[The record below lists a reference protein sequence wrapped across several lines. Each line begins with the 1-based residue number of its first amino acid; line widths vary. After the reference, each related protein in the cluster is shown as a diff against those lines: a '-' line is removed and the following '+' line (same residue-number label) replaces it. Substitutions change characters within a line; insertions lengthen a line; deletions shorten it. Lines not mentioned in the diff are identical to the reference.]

1 LIDDLCSHSCHALC
15 SFARSLVRQ
24 ITIFAPNDYPR
35 GTLASNASV
44 DDIRNQLGVYVL
56 LSTLPG
62 GWCPSDFG
70 TDGHTFNSLAG
81 VLTDQAMVLFVR
93 QDPVEA
99 NKVHIELMYGDQEAK
114 ASAYLLTKACHATIY
129 RSLQVLDPWED
140 SSKLLPNTSS
150 IPKWETLADA
160 SQESQFGSGGECE
173 MVVRK
178 GPSIMAG
185 DPLISSSSS
194 SLSTGA
200 IVGIVIGSLAGVGL
214 LLLLIQVWRR
224 RRGGVHARGKT
235 LFWQDDDF
243 ESKFA
248 GVGSDDGDESRLSSS
263 MLDYTFDDLVLKESE
278 VQLDRTAAG
287 SLILLG
293 KGRFGKVYRGTLLG
307 SEPVAVKC
315 IVETAVREQQSPLDS
330 MGRVLSVNLEEE
342 DAYQSELA
350 AARDPTSSCDMSRE
364 EILREVGLLK
374 SCHSQYIVGFKGA
387 MFRPHE
393 VRLVTE
399 LMPSGD
405 LWNALGHG
413 KSDRSVTWYNSG
425 IYIAIDV
432 AAGLRYLHEKMRV
445 IHMDLKSSNILLRDM
460 QRFKSSSDSTASNTE
475 ASSAGASKYTGSY
488 QAKISDVGLSK
499 ILPMS
504 HEYLQSMEAGGTWSW

>member
-1 LIDDLCSHSCHALC
+1 M
-15 SFARSLVRQ
+15 
-24 ITIFAPNDYPR
+24 
-35 GTLASNASV
+35 
-44 DDIRNQLGVYVL
+44 RNQLGVYVL

-70 TDGHTFNSLAG
+70 TDGYTFNSLAG
-81 VLTDQAMVLFVR
+81 VLTDQPMVVWVR

-99 NKVHIELMYGDQEAK
+99 NKVHIELLYGDQEAK

-129 RSLQVLDPWED
+129 RSLEVLDPWKD
-140 SSKLLPNTSS
+140 SSKLLPDTST
-150 IPKWETLADA
+150 IPRWEDLADA
-160 SQESQFGSGGECE
+160 TQESQFGASAECE
-173 MVVRK
+173 MVVRN

-185 DPLISSSSS
+185 DPLTSSSSS

-224 RRGGVHARGKT
+224 RRRGVHARGKT
-235 LFWQDDDF
+235 WFWQDDDS

-248 GVGSDDGDESRLSSS
+248 GVGSADGDESRLSNSI
-263 MLDYTFDDLVLKESE
+263 LDYTLDDLLLKDSE

-287 SLILLG
+287 SLVLLG

-315 IVETAVREQQSPLDS
+315 IAETAVREQQSPLDS
-330 MGRVLSVNLEEE
+330 MERVSSVNLDDD
-342 DAYQSELA
+342 DAYQSELVA
-350 AARDPTSSCDMSRE
+350 AGDQISFCDMSRE

-413 KSDRSVTWYNSG
+413 KSERSVTWYNSG
-425 IYIAIDV
+425 IYIAMDV

-460 QRFKSSSDSTASNTE
+460 QRFKSSSESTASNTE
-475 ASSAGASKYTGSY
+475 DSSAGASKYTGSY